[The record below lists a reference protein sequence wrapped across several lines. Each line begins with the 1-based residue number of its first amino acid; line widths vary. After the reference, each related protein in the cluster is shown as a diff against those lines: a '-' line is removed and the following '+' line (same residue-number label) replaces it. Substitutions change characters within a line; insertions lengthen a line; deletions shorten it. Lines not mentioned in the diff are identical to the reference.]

1 MHGSTNGEVRWCLIP
16 IYLILPEIRCK
27 FGLVR
32 IDYTW
37 MINRYKLYILDQ
49 KGLSEETYRAYMN
62 DIQQVVDFFVEK
74 GVDIPSRQEVRSYML
89 QMYSHYGKSTINRKL
104 SAIKGFYDF
113 IVSNSDLD
121 TNPFDCIRSMKAPKE
136 LPTFLTPDEIR
147 DLLEKTDSPRDK
159 AILELMY
166 SSGLRVGEV
175 ESLNCSDLD
184 LESQVIRVTG
194 KGSKQRIVPVGRYAI
209 DALMKYFLHRGIK
222 DPIYVDEPMFLNN
235 KGKRL
240 TSRSI
245 RRIVYKWSTRMAIA
259 RHVSPHV
266 LRHTFATHMLDAGAD
281 LRSIQEMLGHASLST
296 TQRYIHV
303 GIDHLMKV
311 YDASHPRA
319 KG

>member
-1 MHGSTNGEVRWCLIP
+1 MEINYRWM
-16 IYLILPEIRCK
+16 
-27 FGLVR
+27 V
-32 IDYTW
+32 
-37 MINRYKLYILDQ
+37 NRYRMYILDQ

-62 DIQQVVDFFVEK
+62 DIQQVVDFFVQR
-74 GVDIPSRQEVRSYML
+74 GVVVPSRQDVRSYML
-89 QMYSHYGKSTINRKL
+89 HMYSRYSKSSINRKL

-113 IVSNSDLD
+113 VIANSDLD
-121 TNPFDCIRSMKAPKE
+121 TNPFACIRSMKGSKE
-136 LPTFLTPDEIR
+136 LPTFLTPDEIM
-147 DLLEKTDSPRDK
+147 DLLEKTGDPRDK

-194 KGSKQRIVPVGRYAI
+194 KGSKQRIVPIGRYAI
-209 DALMKYFLHRGIK
+209 DAVMQYLNHRGII
-222 DPIYVDEPMFLNN
+222 DPIYVDEPMFLN
-235 KGKRL
+235 KMGGRL
-240 TSRSI
+240 TARSI
-245 RRIVYKWSTRMAIA
+245 RRIVYKWSTKMAIA

-296 TQRYIHV
+296 TQRYTHV
-303 GIDHLMKV
+303 GMDRLIQV